1 MSGPDFVGNFP
12 YPEIRA
18 GQKEVLEILQANW
31 QKYDVFC
38 IVAPTA
44 AGKSAIAKSIMN
56 ATHSASLI
64 TPTNL
69 LVKQFRDEFP
79 DTKSLS
85 RMDSYWCEEWKRPCP
100 ATRARLK
107 SFCKGCVCSA
117 DLAQAKFRRGPG
129 VYNYHTYLAHKLHRD
144 VLIIDEAHLIIN
156 TIKDRESLLMW
167 HHDYK
172 YPLNMYKP
180 EQIKEWVAS
189 LPKNKQRTNK
199 VKILREAALFDAPKY
214 IAQRAKEMFNGKGT
228 LRGQPEERDCI
239 KLTPVDISEA
249 PPMFWPRD
257 VEKIVMMS
265 ATISRKDIEALGLS
279 RKRVL
284 YLNVKSPIDPERRP
298 VIPLNLLP
306 VTYESI
312 NSRIDEIAQEL
323 MAIADHHK
331 GEKGVIHA
339 SYQLARLLR
348 ERLPNRFM
356 FHDKDNKGEIY
367 KAFRQEKEDR
377 VLVASG
383 LYEGIDLPEDAG
395 RWQVIAKVPWP
406 SMGDP
411 AVKHLAELD
420 PEQYVW
426 DTIKTFVQACG
437 RICRTPQDYGVTY
450 CIDSTF
456 YRMVRDGKD
465 LLPEAFVEAIKYQ

>member
-1 MSGPDFVGNFP
+1 MGGPNFVGNFP
-12 YPEIRA
+12 YPEIRE
-18 GQKEVLEILQANW
+18 GQREVLETLQSNW
-31 QKYDVFC
+31 EKYDCFI

-44 AGKSAIAKSIMN
+44 AGKSAIAKSIMS

-69 LVKQFRDEFP
+69 LVKQFRDEFSE
-79 DTKSLS
+79 TRSLS

-100 ATRARLK
+100 ATRVRLK
-107 SFCKGCVCSA
+107 SFCKGCACAS

-129 VYNYHTYLAHKLHRD
+129 VYNYHTYLAHKLYRD

-156 TIKDRESLLMW
+156 TIKDRQSLLMW
-167 HHDYK
+167 QHDYK
-172 YPLNMYKP
+172 YPLTMYKP
-180 EQIKEWVAS
+180 EQIKQWIDS

-199 VKILREAALFDAPKY
+199 VKIIREAALYSAPNY
-214 IAQRAKEMFNGKGT
+214 IAERTKEMFNGKGT

-257 VEKIVMMS
+257 VQKIVMMS
-265 ATISRKDIEALGLS
+265 ATISRKDIEALGLA
-279 RKRVL
+279 RKKVL
-284 YLNVKSPIDPERRP
+284 YINMKSPIDPERRP
-298 VIPLNLLP
+298 IIPLNTMAI
-306 VTYESI
+306 TYESMT
-312 NSRIDEIAQEL
+312 NRIDEIAAEIL
-323 MAIADHHK
+323 AIADHHK

-348 ERLPNRFM
+348 DKMPSRFM
-356 FHDKDNKGEIY
+356 FHDKETKAEMY
-367 KAFRQEKEDR
+367 KAFRDEKGDR
-377 VLVASG
+377 ILVASG

-406 SMGDP
+406 SIGNP
-411 AVKHLAELD
+411 AVKHLAEMD

-426 DTIKTFVQACG
+426 DTLKTFVQACG
-437 RICRTPQDYGVTY
+437 RICRTPTDYGVTY

-456 YRMVRDGKD
+456 SRMVREGAD
-465 LLPEAFVEAIKYQ
+465 LLPEAFKEAIVKA